1 MKSALELQKN
11 RILAA
16 RKKIISD
23 LVLKNGTVV
32 NVFSGLL
39 QKSDVAVCEG
49 LIVGVGPDYHGKT
62 EIDLGGKCI
71 IPGMIDGHLHIESSM
86 LIPSNLAAALL
97 IHGTTAIV
105 ADPHE
110 IANVMG
116 IAGVRMMLEQ
126 SANLTFDFFFMA
138 PSCVPATSLE
148 TSGAKLTAADLV
160 EIRNDPRI
168 LGLAE
173 LMNFPGVLSA
183 YEQVLEKIDLFKGR
197 LIDGHCPSLSGHD
210 LQAYMTAQIRSD
222 HETSDRSEAIEKIQS
237 GMMLMIRE
245 GSSARNLEELIPV
258 VNERTSSRCCF
269 VSDDL
274 SAEDILSMGHLD
286 ATVKKALLLG
296 LDPVT
301 AVQMV
306 TRNPAE
312 YFGLRDRGAIAPGCR
327 ADIVVLDTLK
337 DFNVVDVYKDGVL
350 VVDDGRSINFP
361 WNKKILSFQSRPL
374 NILPLHKNSLLI
386 PHTGGKARIIEI
398 VPEQIFTRLVVDNVK
413 SDHGLVA
420 SDIASDTLKL
430 CVVERHEASGRIGL
444 GLVRGLGI
452 KKGALASS
460 VAHDSHNVIAAGVSD
475 NEIFAAIDAVRVM
488 GGGLAVVSGEKIV
501 AKTPLEVAGLMSV
514 QPINMVV
521 DQLKS
526 VEKAAFDLGCTIKK
540 PFMALSFLALPVIP
554 EIKLT
559 DMGLVDVNRFEIVS
573 LFI

>member
-1 MKSALELQKN
+1 MKSALEQQKN

-16 RKKIISD
+16 RKEIISD

-32 NVFSGLL
+32 NVFTGLF
-39 QKSDVAVCEG
+39 QKSDIAVCEG

-126 SANLTFDFFFMA
+126 SADLPFDFFFMA

-148 TSGAKLTAADLV
+148 TSGATLTAADLS

-183 YEQVLEKIDLFKGR
+183 NEQLLEKIDLFKGG
-197 LIDGHCPSLSGHD
+197 LIDGHCPSLIGQD

-222 HETSDRSEAIEKIQS
+222 HETSERPEAIEKIQS

-286 ATVKKALLLG
+286 ATVKKAILLG

-312 YFGLRDRGAIAPGCR
+312 YFGLKDRGSIATGCR
-327 ADIVVLDTLK
+327 ADIFLLDTNV
-337 DFNVVDVYKDGVL
+337 DFYFVYV
-350 VVDDGRSINFP
+350 
-361 WNKKILSFQSRPL
+361 
-374 NILPLHKNSLLI
+374 
-386 PHTGGKARIIEI
+386 
-398 VPEQIFTRLVVDNVK
+398 
-413 SDHGLVA
+413 
-420 SDIASDTLKL
+420 
-430 CVVERHEASGRIGL
+430 
-444 GLVRGLGI
+444 
-452 KKGALASS
+452 
-460 VAHDSHNVIAAGVSD
+460 
-475 NEIFAAIDAVRVM
+475 
-488 GGGLAVVSGEKIV
+488 
-501 AKTPLEVAGLMSV
+501 
-514 QPINMVV
+514 
-521 DQLKS
+521 
-526 VEKAAFDLGCTIKK
+526 
-540 PFMALSFLALPVIP
+540 
-554 EIKLT
+554 
-559 DMGLVDVNRFEIVS
+559 
-573 LFI
+573 